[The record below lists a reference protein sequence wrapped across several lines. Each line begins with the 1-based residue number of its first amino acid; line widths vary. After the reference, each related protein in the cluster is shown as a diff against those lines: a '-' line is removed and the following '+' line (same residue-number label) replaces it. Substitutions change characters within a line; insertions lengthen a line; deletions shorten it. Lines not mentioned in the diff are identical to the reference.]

1 MKVGVLSLSLLKAMV
16 LKDIKKRRLYYPPKD
31 EFRKWINI
39 PYLHDGNKQHTYDV
53 YLADESNRKHCLF
66 IDIHGGAYIFGEHQD
81 NYPYAY
87 VLLKAGFDVV
97 LMDYEPNNGKKD
109 ISDIVNDVAA
119 NFRHLKEHL
128 SNYDL
133 DKDKVVITGD
143 SAGGHLALLFS
154 TALQSKEVREKL
166 GVELPDLDPIATVVA
181 CPAYDFEVLGVGTLT
196 NCGLKRMLGPK
207 YKDREHLAK
216 YSPKT
221 YIEYHKVPLFLSTC
235 KNDFV
240 RGESMKLNEDMKDKP
255 GYTLVDI
262 QSDDEKVDHVH
273 NVIKINLKESIEVNN
288 AIVDFVDKLLK

>member
-1 MKVGVLSLSLLKAMV
+1 MWFTQLNKIMKVGVLSLSLLKAMV
-16 LKDIKKRRLYYPPKD
+16 LKDIKKRRQYYPPKD
-31 EFRKWINI
+31 EFRKWIDI

-109 ISDIVNDVAA
+109 ISDIVSDVAA

-128 SNYDL
+128 SDYDL

-154 TALQSKEVREKL
+154 TALQSQEVREKL
-166 GVELPDLDPIATVVA
+166 DIELPDLDPIATVVA
-181 CPAYDFEVLGVGTLT
+181 
-196 NCGLKRMLGPK
+196 
-207 YKDREHLAK
+207 
-216 YSPKT
+216 
-221 YIEYHKVPLFLSTC
+221 
-235 KNDFV
+235 
-240 RGESMKLNEDMKDKP
+240 
-255 GYTLVDI
+255 
-262 QSDDEKVDHVH
+262 
-273 NVIKINLKESIEVNN
+273 
-288 AIVDFVDKLLK
+288 